1 MCGNVVIRENKQNR
15 YSKKLV
21 SVKKTVQRITHLFNR
36 TGSVS
41 PAVQSHGPARKLSEF
56 EELTVLGCFFS

>member
-1 MCGNVVIRENKQNR
+1 MAMWLLSGRTSR
-15 YSKKLV
+15 TGSKKVV
-21 SVKKTVQRITHLFNR
+21 SVKKTVQQITHLFNR

-56 EELTVLGCFFS
+56 EELTVLGCSF

>member
-1 MCGNVVIRENKQNR
+1 MAMWLSGRTSR
-15 YSKKLV
+15 TGSKKVV
-21 SVKKTVQRITHLFNR
+21 SVKKTVQWITHLFNR